1 MAGARNGHSGNERL
15 LNYMVYEVT
24 WKSAKGARRVIFPLV
39 YANKY
44 LTKKDDNGKLYA
56 IKTGSMFYFAD
67 SGPAGRAESRAAAHT
82 SQAISGKGLA

>member
-1 MAGARNGHSGNERL
+1 
-15 LNYMVYEVT
+15 MVPEVM
-24 WKSAKGARRVIFPLV
+24 WKSAKGTRHVIFPLV

-56 IKTGSMFYFAD
+56 IKTGSMFYFPGP
-67 SGPAGRAESRAAAHT
+67 GPAGRAESRAAAHT